1 MAFELILQLVSPFD
15 ALEPSLETVRVA
27 GIRVFRGTAPLG
39 AYQRA
44 MPGLPPKQGNLH
56 PQCEL
61 PDDGQADEGS
71 GSREEGGG
79 VPCLHE
85 KTGRGG

>member
-39 AYQRA
+39 AYH
-44 MPGLPPKQGNLH
+44 PPY
-56 PQCEL
+56 C
-61 PDDGQADEGS
+61 
-71 GSREEGGG
+71 
-79 VPCLHE
+79 
-85 KTGRGG
+85 

>member
-39 AYQRA
+39 AYHRA
-44 MPGLPPKQGNLH
+44 DQYIFRILCLSCDTQPF
-56 PQCEL
+56 
-61 PDDGQADEGS
+61 S
-71 GSREEGGG
+71 GR
-79 VPCLHE
+79 
-85 KTGRGG
+85 